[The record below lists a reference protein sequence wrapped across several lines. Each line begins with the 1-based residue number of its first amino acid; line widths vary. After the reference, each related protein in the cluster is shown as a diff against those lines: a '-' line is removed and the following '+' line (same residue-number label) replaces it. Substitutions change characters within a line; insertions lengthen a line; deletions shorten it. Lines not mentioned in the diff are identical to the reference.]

1 MQDYKPNSHRFKEE
15 VKSNEE
21 RKKVEKVVKG
31 TVKTRKKSKLADAF
45 VSEDASNVKSYVVM
59 DVVVPALKKLIADV
73 VVNGIDMI
81 LYGGNGRVSGRSTAE
96 RYSYNSIY
104 SNRNERRPDRNSI
117 NRYSVDDIT
126 LESRAEAEEV
136 LRRMDE
142 IMETYQ
148 MVRVAD
154 LYDLVGVSCHYTDND
169 YGWTNIRNAEV
180 IRVRDGYKI
189 KMPRALP
196 IK

>member
-21 RKKVEKVVKG
+21 RKKVEKVVTG
-31 TVKTRKKSKLADAF
+31 AVKTRKKSKIADAF

-81 LYGGNGRVSGRSTAE
+81 LYGGTGRGSGRSTAD
-96 RYSYNSIY
+96 RFAYNSIY
-104 SNRNERRPDRNSI
+104 SNRNERRPNSVD
-117 NRYSVDDIT
+117 RYSVDDVTIET
-126 LESRAEAEEV
+126 RREAEEV
-136 LRRMDE
+136 LRCMDE
-142 IMETYQ
+142 IMETYK

-154 LYDLVGVSCHYTDND
+154 FYDLVGVTCHYTDND
-169 YGWTNIRNAEV
+169 YGWTNIRNAE
-180 IRVRDGYKI
+180 IVRAMGGGYKI